1 MVAVL
6 GEDVASTV
14 AALLHRAVGG
24 GRLYWSQ
31 GDSALVELP
40 LSLQLRRHWGPTDA
54 VIRPE
59 WSHPAPGLALAELR
73 FHRPPHPRAVTLVIV
88 DVDPAH
94 WRFRVYGRPDWRRDS
109 VADLADE
116 AKLSIA
122 INASYFAEDGPLGL
136 VVSDGTVRNR
146 QGTRRAAHFLVDRPL
161 SPPRIENERSA
172 DVAGVEQGFQ
182 GFPAIMSGGRT
193 FAYMR
198 TGGRGF
204 SVREVDRRSAA
215 CTNSRGHVLFFATD
229 TWTSGLSFNDLATIL
244 GALGCVD
251 AMAFDGGASTS
262 MWIDVGDLRRNVDG
276 LDGVPVILG
285 ASKR

>member
-1 MVAVL
+1 MAAL
-6 GEDVASTV
+6 GEDVVSTA
-14 AALLHRAVGG
+14 AALVHRAVGG

-31 GDSALVELP
+31 GDSVPVELP
-40 LSLQLRRHWGPTDA
+40 LALQLRRHWGPTDT
-54 VIRPE
+54 VIAPQ
-59 WSHPAPGLALAELR
+59 WSHPATGMALAELR
-73 FHRPPHPRAVTLVIV
+73 FDRPPDPRGVTVVIV
-88 DVDPAH
+88 DLDPAH

-116 AKLSIA
+116 ARLSIA

-146 QGTRRAAHFLVDRPL
+146 QGSRRAAHFVVDKPL
-161 SPPRIENERSA
+161 APPRIVNQRNA
-172 DVAGVEQGFQ
+172 QVAGIEQGFQ

-204 SVREVDRRSAA
+204 SVRDVDRRSAG
-215 CTNSRGHVLFFATD
+215 CTDGRGHVLFLATD
-229 TWTSGLSFNDLATIL
+229 TWTSGLSFTDLATIL

-262 MWIDVGDLRRNVDG
+262 MRIDVGEVRRHVDG
-276 LDGVPVILG
+276 LDGVPVIVG
-285 ASKR
+285 AEMR

>member
-6 GEDVASTV
+6 GEDVASTG

-31 GDSALVELP
+31 GDSPLVELP
-40 LSLQLRRHWGPTDA
+40 LALQLRRHWGPTDA
-54 VIRPE
+54 VIHPE

-73 FHRPPHPRAVTLVIV
+73 FERPPDPRAVTVVIA
-88 DVDPAH
+88 DLDPAL
-94 WRFRVYGRPDWRRDS
+94 WRFRVFGRTDWRRDS

-116 AKLSIA
+116 AKLSVA

-146 QGTRRAAHFLVDRPL
+146 QGSLRAAHFLVDGP
-161 SPPRIENERSA
+161 STAPRIVNERSA
-172 DVAGVEQGFQ
+172 EVTGAYQGFQ
-182 GFPAIMSGGRT
+182 GFPAIMSDGHT

-204 SVREVDRRSAA
+204 SVRDVDRRSAA
-215 CTNSRGHVLFFATD
+215 CTDSRGHMLLLATD
-229 TWTSGLSFNDLATIL
+229 TWTSGLSFNDLATVL

-262 MWIDVGDLRRNVDG
+262 MWIDVGEVRRNVDG
-276 LDGVPVILG
+276 LEGVPVIVG
-285 ASKR
+285 ASPR